1 MIGNMGYFILGA
13 CLVIILIKYVK
24 LKLSIKNINRQIR
37 FIYDRDTCVQIENNV
52 NNRHLKEIIN
62 IVNSLKNKYLAMED
76 DLRKKDKLF
85 RETVTNMSHDLRT
98 PLAITTG
105 YLQMLE
111 DENLTDEQEGYVNIA
126 KDRMKYLKDLLEQMF
141 EFVRIEADEIKLE
154 FKIVNL
160 FNILRDTL
168 AMFYDEYEKMGGI
181 QCIDIP
187 NEACFVLGDK
197 NAIMR
202 IISNVI
208 SNSLTYGDGK
218 FSILA
223 NIKHKTCIIKI
234 ENSTRCIEKK
244 DINFIFNRLYTT
256 YKSRNSGRTG
266 LGLAIAKK
274 MIELH
279 NGEIT
284 AEYEENTHLFSVIL
298 KFPITSY
305 DQLKD

>member
-1 MIGNMGYFILGA
+1 MIENMGYFILGV
-13 CLVIILIKYVK
+13 CLVIILVKYIQ
-24 LKLSIKNINRQIR
+24 LKLIIKNIHRQIR
-37 FIYDRDTCVQIENNV
+37 FIYDRDTCVQIENSV
-52 NNRHLKEIIN
+52 NNKHLKEIIN
-62 IVNSLKNKYLAMED
+62 IVNSLKNKYLTMED

-141 EFVRIEADEIKLE
+141 EFVRIEADEIKM
-154 FKIVNL
+154 VNI
-160 FNILRDTL
+160 FNILRDIL
-168 AMFYDEYEKMGGI
+168 AMFYDEYEKKGGI
-181 QCIDIP
+181 QYIDIP

-223 NIKHKTCIIKI
+223 QIKQKTCIIKI

-256 YKSRNSGRTG
+256 DKSRNSGRTG

-279 NGEIT
+279 NGEIA
-284 AEYEENTHLFSVIL
+284 AEYEENTHLFSIIL
-298 KFPITSY
+298 KFPIRSY
-305 DQLKD
+305 D